1 MKRQSSSGGSSIFFE
16 NRLCG
21 YYPCHGTLNGR
32 FNCLFCFCPLYHAI
46 CEGMPKY
53 VEINGCI
60 IKDCSECDFPH
71 RPENYASII
80 EHLRAAILKG
90 L

>member
-1 MKRQSSSGGSSIFFE
+1 MKRRSPGIGPSMFFE
-16 NRLCG
+16 NRTCG
-21 YYPCHGTLNGR
+21 YYPCHGTVKGR

-53 VEINGCI
+53 IEINGCM
-60 IKDCSECDFPH
+60 IKDCSDCDFPH
-71 RPENYASII
+71 RPENYVSVI
-80 EHLRAAILKG
+80 EYLGAVLKED